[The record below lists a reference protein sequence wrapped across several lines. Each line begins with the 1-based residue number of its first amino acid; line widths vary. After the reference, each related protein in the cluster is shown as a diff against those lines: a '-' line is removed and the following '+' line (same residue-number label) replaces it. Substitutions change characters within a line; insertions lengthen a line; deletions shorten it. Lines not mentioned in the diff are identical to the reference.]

1 MYTLPLKFLNASAPA
16 NFTERL
22 CFENKT
28 VVLNVLHFSCY
39 MDFISFL
46 TAPFPLAQKIEI
58 HSILYQLI
66 LSVTLHC
73 SFIVRGSGSQKA
85 GNKDSAVIVFCDDKA
100 ATPGFAWPRS

>member
-46 TAPFPLAQKIEI
+46 MAPFPLAQKTEI

-66 LSVTLHC
+66 LSVDASLFFHC
-73 SFIVRGSGSQKA
+73 PGLRESESG
-85 GNKDSAVIVFCDDKA
+85 
-100 ATPGFAWPRS
+100 